1 MNVTKKIFFFTKLDM
16 LITTICIITIGI
28 GMFGTIFGIKIVTI
42 KKNFIFYSKRNEIT
56 NI

>member
-1 MNVTKKIFFFTKLDM
+1 MHVTKKIFFFTKLDM

-28 GMFGTIFGIKIVTI
+28 GMFGTIFGIKIVMI